1 MDTTVNSAQK
11 AKKQSAAKRIALIAG
26 GIVVLISAIV
36 ISLMFGTK
44 SFDGSTVL
52 QAVFSYDATDP
63 AHQIIRDIR
72 LPRALAAAMI
82 GAFLAVS
89 GCVMQTVTRN
99 PIAEPSLLGVSHGA
113 AFALV
118 LTLAFYPSLSIA
130 GTMAASIIGAGVAV
144 IFVFSLAILSK
155 GGSNTVKLAL
165 AGMALSVFLSS
176 LTSAVALYFNVAKD
190 MSFWYAGSLATI
202 DWRAVKLLAVLGFC
216 GLILAF
222 FLSRSLTVM
231 YLGEDLSKGLGIRL
245 GVVRTL
251 AVIAILLLTGSSVA
265 VSGTIGFIGLVVPH
279 ICRMLAG
286 VDHRVLLPVSAL
298 FGAILLTLSDVGAK
312 LLNPPYETPVGV
324 MTALIGVPFFLYL
337 ASRGRGPSL

>member
-1 MDTTVNSAQK
+1 MGTTVNSVQK
-11 AKKQSAAKRIALIAG
+11 AKKHSASKNAALLAG
-26 GIVVLISAIV
+26 GMAILILALV
-36 ISLMFGTK
+36 ISLMYGTK
-44 SFDGSTVL
+44 NFDFNTVL
-52 QAVFSYDATDP
+52 QAVFSYDAKDA
-63 AHQIIRDIR
+63 AHQIIQDIR

-89 GCVMQTVTRN
+89 GCIMQTITRN

-118 LTLAFYPSLSIA
+118 LTLAFYPALPIA
-130 GTMAASIIGAGVAV
+130 GTMAASIAGAGVAV
-144 IFVFSLAILSK
+144 IFVFSLALLSK

-176 LTSAVALYFNVAKD
+176 LTSAIGLYFNVAKD
-190 MSFWYAGSLATI
+190 MSFWYAGSLASI

-216 GLILAF
+216 GLFIAF
-222 FLSRSLTVM
+222 FISRSLTVM
-231 YLGEDLSKGLGIRL
+231 HLGEDLSKGLGIRV
-245 GVVRTL
+245 GAVRAL
-251 AVIAILLLTGSSVA
+251 AVTAILLLTGCSVA

-279 ICRMLAG
+279 ICRMLVG
-286 VDHRVLLPVSAL
+286 VDHRILLPVSAL

-312 LLNPPYETPVGV
+312 LVNPPYETPVGV
-324 MTALIGVPFFLYL
+324 VTALIGVPFFLYL